1 MPTSP
6 SYCDS
11 NTRSAPGP
19 APIWSAPC
27 FTTPDPSTPSNAT
40 CESSKSS
47 SITRHVWVVQHRNG
61 WWLDPQGIW
70 TDRLEWAWWL
80 LDPHVAAARVQRLGI
95 DLAACQLVPLTLT
108 AHPATPWQWHADG

>member
-1 MPTSP
+1 MSTNE

-11 NTRSAPGP
+11 NTKSATW
-19 APIWSAPC
+19 AVPIWSAPC
-27 FTTPDPSTPSNAT
+27 STTPEPLTPSNAT
-40 CESSKSS
+40 SESSTNS

-61 WWLDPQGIW
+61 WWLDENGLW
-70 TDRLEWAWWL
+70 TDRLEWAWKP

-95 DLAACQLVPLTLT
+95 NLAVCQLLPMTLT